1 MVEPRV
7 IKKLISYKLKYESDE
22 KKILEMDQICMD
34 ELGYELYDNDLN
46 QDLLTMRVSGL
57 SELVYLLRQGSML
70 LYESTLR

>member
-1 MVEPRV
+1 
-7 IKKLISYKLKYESDE
+7 
-22 KKILEMDQICMD
+22 MD